1 MKTLKITLQLA
12 LLLTLNLSCKEKPTP
27 KIILVETTAS
37 QSNNKIS
44 KTETNNATSAS
55 FTIKGMSCEIGCA
68 RAIEKK
74 LYKLD
79 GMYKANVNFQ
89 KEMATVKYDSNKIDE
104 ALLISTITSGSQT
117 SNYSVEEFKI
127 NTITS
132 KIGQ

>member
-12 LLLTLNLSCKEKPTP
+12 LLLTLNLSCKEKPTA
-27 KIILVETTAS
+27 KIILVETAAS
-37 QSNNKIS
+37 ESNNKSSIS
-44 KTETNNATSAS
+44 EAKNAINAR

-68 RAIEKK
+68 RALEKK

-79 GMYKANVNFQ
+79 GMYKADVNFQ
-89 KEMATVKYDSNKIDE
+89 KEMATVKYDSSKIDE
-104 ALLISTITSGSQT
+104 SILTSTITSGSHT

-127 NTITS
+127 NMITS

>member
-1 MKTLKITLQLA
+1 MKTLKIILQLA
-12 LLLTLNLSCKEKPTP
+12 SLLTLNLGCKEKPTA
-27 KIILVETTAS
+27 KIILVETAVS
-37 QSNNKIS
+37 EFNNKSSIS
-44 KTETNNATSAS
+44 DTKNAINAR

-79 GMYKANVNFQ
+79 GMYKADVNFQ

-127 NTITS
+127 NTINSEIT
-132 KIGQ
+132 Q

>member
-12 LLLTLNLSCKEKPTP
+12 LLLTLNLGCKEKPTA
-27 KIILVETTAS
+27 KIILVETAVS
-37 QSNNKIS
+37 ESNNKSSI
-44 KTETNNATSAS
+44 TETKNATNAR

-79 GMYKANVNFQ
+79 GMYKADVNFQ
-89 KEMATVKYDSNKIDE
+89 KQMATVKYDSSKIDE
-104 ALLISTITSGSQT
+104 ALLTSTITSGSQT
-117 SNYSVEEFKI
+117 PNYSVEEFKI
-127 NTITS
+127 NMMTS

>member
-1 MKTLKITLQLA
+1 MKTLKIILQLA
-12 LLLTLNLSCKEKPTP
+12 LLLTLNLGCKEKPTA
-27 KIILVETTAS
+27 KIILVETAAS
-37 QSNNKIS
+37 ESNNKSSIS
-44 KTETNNATSAS
+44 EAKNAINAR

-79 GMYKANVNFQ
+79 GMYKAEVNFQ
-89 KEMATVKYDSNKIDE
+89 KEMATVKYDSSKIDE
-104 ALLISTITSGSQT
+104 SILTSTITSGSHT

-127 NTITS
+127 NMITS

>member
-1 MKTLKITLQLA
+1 MKTLKIILQLA
-12 LLLTLNLSCKEKPTP
+12 LLLTLNLGCKEKPTA
-27 KIILVETTAS
+27 KIILVETAAS
-37 QSNNKIS
+37 ESNNKSSIS
-44 KTETNNATSAS
+44 EAKNAINAR

-79 GMYKANVNFQ
+79 GMYKDDVNFQ

-127 NTITS
+127 NTIAS

>member
-1 MKTLKITLQLA
+1 MKTLKIILQLA
-12 LLLTLNLSCKEKPTP
+12 SLLTLNLGCKGKPTA
-27 KIILVETTAS
+27 KIILVETAVS
-37 QSNNKIS
+37 EFNNKSSIS
-44 KTETNNATSAS
+44 ETKNAINAR

-79 GMYKANVNFQ
+79 GMYKADVNFQ
-89 KEMATVKYDSNKIDE
+89 KEMATVKYDSSKIDE
-104 ALLISTITSGSQT
+104 ALLTSTITSGSQT

-127 NTITS
+127 NMITS

>member
-1 MKTLKITLQLA
+1 MKTLKIILQLA
-12 LLLTLNLSCKEKPTP
+12 LLLTLNLGCKEKPTA
-27 KIILVETTAS
+27 KIILVETAAS
-37 QSNNKIS
+37 ESNNKSSIS
-44 KTETNNATSAS
+44 EAKNAINAR

-79 GMYKANVNFQ
+79 GMYKADVNFQ
-89 KEMATVKYDSNKIDE
+89 KEMATVKYDSSKIDE
-104 ALLISTITSGSQT
+104 ALLTSTITSGSQT

-127 NTITS
+127 NMMTS

>member
-1 MKTLKITLQLA
+1 MKTIKITLQLA
-12 LLLTLNLSCKEKPTP
+12 LLLTLNLSCKEKPMA
-27 KIILVETTAS
+27 KIILVKTAAS
-37 QSNNKIS
+37 EPNNKSSIS
-44 KTETNNATSAS
+44 DTKNAINAR

-79 GMYKANVNFQ
+79 GMYKADVNFQ

-132 KIGQ
+132 EITQ

>member
-12 LLLTLNLSCKEKPTP
+12 LLLALNQGCKEKPTA
-27 KIILVETTAS
+27 KIILVETAAS
-37 QSNNKIS
+37 QSNNKSS
-44 KTETNNATSAS
+44 KTETSNATSAR

-79 GMYKANVNFQ
+79 GMYKADVNFQ

-117 SNYSVEEFKI
+117 PNYSVEEFKI

>member
-1 MKTLKITLQLA
+1 MA
-12 LLLTLNLSCKEKPTP
+12 
-27 KIILVETTAS
+27 KIILVKTAAS
-37 QSNNKIS
+37 EPNNKSSIS
-44 KTETNNATSAS
+44 DTKNAINAR

-79 GMYKANVNFQ
+79 GMYKADVNFQ

-104 ALLISTITSGSQT
+104 ALLTSTITSGSQT

>member
-12 LLLTLNLSCKEKPTP
+12 LLLTFNLSCKEKPTP
-27 KIILVETTAS
+27 KIILVETAAS
-37 QSNNKIS
+37 QSNNKSS
-44 KTETNNATSAS
+44 KSEKNNVTSAR

-79 GMYKANVNFQ
+79 GMYKADVNFQ